1 MSIVFSVL
9 GFDFVPSEK
18 VYGLH
23 FLSFKADDT
32 KSFLGLH
39 YWEGE
44 IILSLCFFN
53 IFIYPSFGGN

>member
-1 MSIVFSVL
+1 MNIIFSIF

-23 FLSFKADDT
+23 FLSFKATDDT
-32 KSFLGLH
+32 KSLLGIH

-44 IILSLCFFN
+44 WILSICFFN
-53 IFIYPSFGGN
+53 IFIYPSFLS